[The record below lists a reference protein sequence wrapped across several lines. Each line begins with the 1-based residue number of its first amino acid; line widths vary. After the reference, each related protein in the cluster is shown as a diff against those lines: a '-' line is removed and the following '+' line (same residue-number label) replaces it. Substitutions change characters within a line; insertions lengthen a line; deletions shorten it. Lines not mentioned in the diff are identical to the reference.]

1 MAVKSL
7 TYYSSPFRHVL
18 MQESNTYF
26 LVAILLPGRL
36 TLGKA
41 YEAYGPQ
48 RLSACTARR
57 GRELMEKGENVIIA
71 ARIPFRCV
79 PLMRLAG
86 GDDCTVVSMN

>member
-18 MQESNTYF
+18 MQESKKHIL

-41 YEAYGPQ
+41 YEAYG
-48 RLSACTARR
+48 RV
-57 GRELMEKGENVIIA
+57 N
-71 ARIPFRCV
+71 
-79 PLMRLAG
+79 
-86 GDDCTVVSMN
+86 